1 MVLDC
6 CCCWTPWQL
15 RYTDV
20 YGHWKRVGGSRAL
33 HPPLQD
39 QNKWKRSARHL
50 LSAADVIAAAN
61 FSSQHKKTR
70 KCWDGDFSFFPST
83 LAAGMCPAPPP
94 PFRRRRLK
102 RERQGRADKSHGNC
116 WAKSKRGNG
125 RKEGWRSFFFW
136 ESKKRRRRARS
147 CTSIDSVVV
156 AVFLAFSL
164 SAVSWFGPGHVG
176 ASKDQSI
183 DYSSDAPP
191 KKTAARHL
199 FLHCIALTKKMSTK
213 CAAGPRR
220 SAFRRWKI
228 LPIHHKVALNRNRF
242 PPNGH
247 LVREEVGSR
256 DENINHRVLLFQ
268 IKKKEKEM
276 ARWIDENGQRIF
288 YRLGR
293 HPPNRPSTNW
303 TGPAKDQVLFGNK
316 NKKTKE
322 SRGIRKCSVRRP
334 ITGTRPEMP

>member
-1 MVLDC
+1 MRDGAGLLLLLDTMATSLHWRLWPLEKSRGLQGPPPTITGPKQMKTLRAPSVVG
-6 CCCWTPWQL
+6 CW
-15 RYTDV
+15 R
-20 YGHWKRVGGSRAL
+20 H
-33 HPPLQD
+33 
-39 QNKWKRSARHL
+39 RSCQFLVPTQKKH
-50 LSAADVIAAAN
+50 AN
-61 FSSQHKKTR
+61 AGTGIFLFS
-70 KCWDGDFSFFPST
+70 ST

-268 IKKKEKEM
+268 IKKKRKGNGEM
-276 ARWIDENGQRIF
+276 NWWKWAAHLLSPWPSPTKSPVDQLNGASK
-288 YRLGR
+288 G
-293 HPPNRPSTNW
+293 SGVVW
-303 TGPAKDQVLFGNK
+303 K
-316 NKKTKE
+316 
-322 SRGIRKCSVRRP
+322 
-334 ITGTRPEMP
+334 

>member
-1 MVLDC
+1 MRDGAGLLLLLDTMATSLHWRLWPLEKSRGLQGPPPTITGPKQMKTLRAPSVVG
-6 CCCWTPWQL
+6 CW
-15 RYTDV
+15 R
-20 YGHWKRVGGSRAL
+20 H
-33 HPPLQD
+33 
-39 QNKWKRSARHL
+39 RSCQFLVPTQKKH
-50 LSAADVIAAAN
+50 AN
-61 FSSQHKKTR
+61 AGTGIFLFS
-70 KCWDGDFSFFPST
+70 ST

-191 KKTAARHL
+191 KKTAAPTP
-199 FLHCIALTKKMSTK
+199 FPPLHRIDKENVYKMRCRPTEIRFSQVEDP
-213 CAAGPRR
+213 ADPSQSR
-220 SAFRRWKI
+220 SQQKSISAQRAPCSGRSWQPRWK
-228 LPIHHKVALNRNRF
+228 HKSPS
-242 PPNGH
+242 PPLSN
-247 LVREEVGSR
+247 
-256 DENINHRVLLFQ
+256 
-268 IKKKEKEM
+268 KKKRKGNGEM
-276 ARWIDENGQRIF
+276 NWWKWAAHLLSPWPSPTKSPVDQLNGASK
-288 YRLGR
+288 G
-293 HPPNRPSTNW
+293 SGVVW
-303 TGPAKDQVLFGNK
+303 K
-316 NKKTKE
+316 
-322 SRGIRKCSVRRP
+322 
-334 ITGTRPEMP
+334 

>member
-83 LAAGMCPAPPP
+83 LAAGMCPAPPPP

-191 KKTAARHL
+191 KKTAAP
-199 FLHCIALTKKMSTK
+199 T
-213 CAAGPRR
+213 P
-220 SAFRRWKI
+220 
-228 LPIHHKVALNRNRF
+228 F
-242 PPNGH
+242 PPLHRIDKENVYKMRCRPTEIRFSQVEDPADPSQSRSQQKSISAQRGH

-268 IKKKEKEM
+268 IKKKRKGNGEM
-276 ARWIDENGQRIF
+276 NWWKWAAHLLSPWPSPTKSPVDQLNGASK
-288 YRLGR
+288 G
-293 HPPNRPSTNW
+293 SGVVW
-303 TGPAKDQVLFGNK
+303 K
-316 NKKTKE
+316 
-322 SRGIRKCSVRRP
+322 
-334 ITGTRPEMP
+334 

>member
-1 MVLDC
+1 MATGKESGAPGPSTHHYRTKTNENAPRAIC
-6 CCCWTPWQL
+6 CRLLTSSQL
-15 RYTDV
+15 PIPRPNTKK
-20 YGHWKRVGGSRAL
+20 H
-33 HPPLQD
+33 
-39 QNKWKRSARHL
+39 
-50 LSAADVIAAAN
+50 AN
-61 FSSQHKKTR
+61 AGTGIFLFSS
-70 KCWDGDFSFFPST
+70 ST
-83 LAAGMCPAPPP
+83 LAAGMCPAPPPP

-191 KKTAARHL
+191 KKTAAP
-199 FLHCIALTKKMSTK
+199 T
-213 CAAGPRR
+213 P
-220 SAFRRWKI
+220 
-228 LPIHHKVALNRNRF
+228 F
-242 PPNGH
+242 PPLHRIDKENVYKMRCRPTEIRFSQVEDPADPSQSRSQQKSISAQRGH